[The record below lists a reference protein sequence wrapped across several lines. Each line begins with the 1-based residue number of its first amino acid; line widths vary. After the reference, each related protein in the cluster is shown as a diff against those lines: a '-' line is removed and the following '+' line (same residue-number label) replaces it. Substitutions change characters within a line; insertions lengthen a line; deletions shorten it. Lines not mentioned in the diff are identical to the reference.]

1 LKANAFGHVVL
12 TNIGSIGLEYGFA
25 PLPCPMHACIVAC
38 AGKITKKPV
47 VKDDQVVIR
56 DMMTIVYTVDHRF
69 GDAAV
74 ILLFLNIVKDIL
86 EDPDNFDQNKY
97 P

>member
-1 LKANAFGHVVL
+1 MKANAFGHVVL

-74 ILLFLNIVKDIL
+74 LV
-86 EDPDNFDQNKY
+86 
-97 P
+97 